1 MRAKYVGNKADK
13 IIMNVKSA
21 EVTASIPRGTPVVL
35 NLTSTSGTDDGL
47 GVVLPATAGNAA
59 SSPALRYGIVTDTL
73 AAGALGESILF
84 GYCAYAVAVLETR
97 STPGTG
103 GASWSTMS
111 QASGCGMGIDTINN
125 ALAIGGGTIA
135 GSVES
140 NHQDIILLDS
150 ITLTA
155 SATNTS
161 DTSTVITK
169 AVRVFVRML

>member
-21 EVTASIPRGTPVVL
+21 EATASIPRGTPVVL
-35 NLTSTSGTDDGL
+35 NLSSTGSADDGL
-47 GVVLPATAGNAA
+47 GVVLPATAGDAA
-59 SSPALRYGIVTDTL
+59 TGNMKYGIVTDTL
-73 AAGALGESILF
+73 AAGVLGESILF
-84 GYCAYAVAVLETR
+84 GYCSYAIAVLETR

-111 QASGCGMGIDTINN
+111 QASGVGMGIDTVNN

-135 GSVES
+135 GAIAS

-150 ITLTA
+150 ITMTA

>member
-1 MRAKYVGNKADK
+1 
-13 IIMNVKSA
+13 
-21 EVTASIPRGTPVVL
+21 
-35 NLTSTSGTDDGL
+35 
-47 GVVLPATAGNAA
+47 
-59 SSPALRYGIVTDTL
+59 
-73 AAGALGESILF
+73 
-84 GYCAYAVAVLETR
+84 
-97 STPGTG
+97 
-103 GASWSTMS
+103 MS
-111 QASGCGMGIDTINN
+111 QASGCGMGIDTVNN

-161 DTSTVITK
+161 DTGTVITK